1 VKRIII
7 NPDGEIISHELHSP
21 FSYLST
27 LIDRKNGKNEAGWCS
42 ESVSLGVQG
51 SLKPPEND
59 LERFFSM
66 IRFDSREKLKDLP
79 DFQLDA

>member
-1 VKRIII
+1 MV
-7 NPDGEIISHELHSP
+7 
-21 FSYLST
+21 T
-27 LIDRKNGKNEAGWCS
+27 
-42 ESVSLGVQG
+42 LGVQG